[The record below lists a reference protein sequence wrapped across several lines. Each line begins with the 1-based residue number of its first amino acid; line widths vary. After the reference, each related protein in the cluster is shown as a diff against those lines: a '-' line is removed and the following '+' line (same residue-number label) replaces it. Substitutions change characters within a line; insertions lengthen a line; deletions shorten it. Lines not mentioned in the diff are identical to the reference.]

1 MDALAHLVMNPW
13 VTIFLLVA
21 GCALLFHDLL
31 TPFTWGWTGTLGVIC
46 LGTFFAASIFLHNAS
61 WVGVLLMTGGIGLLL
76 LETHLWPGRGL
87 PAFVGLGLLF
97 AGMYQS
103 LGGGGNMAYA
113 LPVSLTLTTITL
125 VGFFAYLP
133 KSPVWKQLSR
143 ELRTRQHAPPL
154 ANSTHFLGKH
164 GTTQTSLRPYGVV
177 EIDGYSVSV
186 LTEGDFLEPGTHV
199 SVTQVVGDRIVVE
212 TVGHTA

>member
-1 MDALAHLVMNPW
+1 MDTLAHLIMNPW

-61 WVGVLLMTGGIGLLL
+61 WVGALLMTIGIALLL

-87 PAFVGLGLLF
+87 PAFIGLGLLF
-97 AGMYQS
+97 AGMFQS
-103 LGGGGNMAYA
+103 LGGGGNISYA

-125 VGFFAYLP
+125 IGFFAYLP

-143 ELRTRQHAPPL
+143 EMRARHNATPL
-154 ANSTHFLGKH
+154 ASSGQFMGKS
-164 GTTQTSLRPYGVV
+164 GKTQTSLRPYGVV

-186 LTEGDFLEPGTHV
+186 LTEGDFLEPGISV
-199 SVTQVVGDRIVVE
+199 IVTQIDGDRIVVE
-212 TVGHTA
+212 AV